1 MPERVFLYDV
11 TRDEHEAFI
20 TRLIRY
26 AYRPI
31 LQWLK
36 LIAFDL
42 ILASVLGAATYGLT
56 QDLSSGG
63 VVGVGVMAIALFYHC
78 FINQDVVE
86 KVVRKHMEN
95 NGYDFPISVRIA
107 FVNQTVEIAVS
118 DKAFVIPMSPS
129 LRVFR
134 VDDWTDVV
142 ALDVG
147 AGFGL
152 PDRVFKNEEDRI
164 EFTEMLDRRFA
175 NE

>member
-20 TRLIRY
+20 TRLICY
-26 AYRPI
+26 AYRPMR
-31 LQWLK
+31 QWFK
-36 LIAFDL
+36 LIVIDL
-42 ILASVLGAATYGLT
+42 FLASVLAGVTYGLT
-56 QDLSSGG
+56 QDIASGG
-63 VVGVGVMAIALFYHC
+63 VVGVGVMVTALIYHC

-86 KVVRKHMEN
+86 KVVRQHMEN

-107 FVNQTVEIAVS
+107 IVNQTFEIAVS
-118 DKAFVIPMSPS
+118 DKAFVLPMSPR

-147 AGFGL
+147 GGFGL

-164 EFTEMLDRRFA
+164 EFTEMLDRRVA